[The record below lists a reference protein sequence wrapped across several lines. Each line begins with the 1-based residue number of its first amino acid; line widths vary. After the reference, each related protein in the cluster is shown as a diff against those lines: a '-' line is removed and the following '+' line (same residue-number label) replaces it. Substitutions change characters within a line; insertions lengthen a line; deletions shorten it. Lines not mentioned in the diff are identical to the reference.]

1 MHVTTFH
8 LMRSIILTLFFLVIF
23 VMPAHAQFQN
33 NVNQNAANLGLNAT
47 NDLITIIQN
56 IVNVLLG
63 FVGFLALLMVVW
75 GGIRY
80 IISRG
85 NEDEV
90 EKAKYTI
97 FYALVGL
104 LVIGISAALVNF
116 VLEALQ

>member
-1 MHVTTFH
+1 MATFYIK
-8 LMRSIILTLFFLVIF
+8 RAGTLTLLFLLAVAL
-23 VMPAHAQFQN
+23 PASAQFQQD
-33 NVNQNAANLGLNAT
+33 VTQNAGKLGLNASS
-47 NDLITIIQN
+47 DLITIIEN

-63 FVGFLALLMVVW
+63 IVGFIALLMVVW

-85 NEDEV
+85 NDDEV

>member
-1 MHVTTFH
+1 MMF
-8 LMRSIILTLFFLVIF
+8 MAAILF
-23 VMPAHAQFQN
+23 VLALPVSAQFPQD
-33 NVNQNAANLGLNAT
+33 VAQNAGNLGLNASS
-47 NDLITIIQN
+47 DLITIVEN
-56 IVNVLLG
+56 VVNVLLG
-63 FVGFLALLMVVW
+63 IVGFIALLMVVW

-85 NEDEV
+85 NDDEV

-116 VLEALQ
+116 VLQALQ